1 MKARIVIPRLL
12 FACLL
17 FCGALA
23 ATAFADEDHERTR
36 VGHNITIGPGEEVNE
51 ATCFGCSV
59 RVRGHVTGDV
69 TVFGGSISVE
79 DQGQIGGDATTFGGS
94 VRLEKDAK
102 ISGDLTVFGGRIH
115 RDPAAAVGGDVT
127 NFGGPGWIVLI
138 VGIPLVLFGGLVAL
152 VVWLV
157 RRLLR
162 PSMPATA

>member
-1 MKARIVIPRLL
+1 MKNRIVLYRLP

-17 FCGALA
+17 FCCVIASS
-23 ATAFADEDHERTR
+23 AFADDDHERTR
-36 VGHNITIGPGEEVNE
+36 VGHNITIGPGEEVDE

-59 RVRGHVTGDV
+59 RVRGHMAGDV
-69 TVFGGSISVE
+69 TAFGGSISVE

-115 RDPAAAVGGDVT
+115 RDPAATVGGDVT

-138 VGIPLVLFGGLVAL
+138 LGAPLILFGGLVAL
-152 VVWLV
+152 IIWLV